1 MAIGEKRL
9 PREAFTKKLRRLC
22 ERLDEAHQR
31 TVTFRHFY
39 FRHEVLTTEV
49 EIRSLWVVGSYARGA
64 PDCGDLDVVIQPAE
78 GNKLPDKSALTRT
91 FFGTLPY
98 VRYYTGDPA
107 KNSSGVEFP
116 DAVQI
121 WSGPGCDWRAAID
134 SIKPDASAG
143 RAKRDIDVIP
153 LRAEQFYGSTEFETL
168 EKLVQKR
175 ADGLIE
181 WEFIELDQASLA
193 PIPEAE
199 LTESEV
205 RLLRL
210 VDGWGRKSKS
220 LLPALMRFMRERE
233 PLGVWDQDYMGEV
246 STIYCGGTQV
256 RVGRP
261 YPSIHGLF
269 DGNLEFHRLALV
281 PHMSARGPN
290 GIWLIQRGPN
300 HPDLAALAGRHAYY
314 LADEGTP
321 SLVTCG
327 TDHGDIDL
335 LELFTTEKRAQKE
348 ARFWSKEMEVPVEVA
363 RATDTDLLQFLGLCD
378 AVSIDQEPY
387 ALNWTGR
394 RYAEKEA
401 ISTVAEIAAALPRM
415 V

>member
-39 FRHEVLTTEV
+39 FRHEVLTTDV

-64 PDCGDLDVVIQPAE
+64 LDCGDLDVVIQPAE

-121 WSGPGCDWRAAID
+121 WSGPGCDWKSAID
-134 SIKPDASAG
+134 SIKPDSRAG
-143 RAKRDIDVIP
+143 RAKRDIDAIP

-168 EKLVQKR
+168 EELVRKR
-175 ADGLIE
+175 VDGLID
-181 WEFIELDQASLA
+181 WEFIELAPGPRFE

-199 LTESEV
+199 LTESEE

-210 VDGWGRKSKS
+210 TYRWGRKSKQ
-220 LLPALMRFMRERE
+220 LLPALIRLMRERE
-233 PLGVWDQDYMGEV
+233 PFGVWDQDFGNV
-246 STIYCGGTQV
+246 STIYCGGTQI

-261 YPSIHGLF
+261 DPSTHGLF
-269 DGNLEFHRLALV
+269 EGGLEFHRLALV

-290 GIWLIQRGPN
+290 GIWLIQRGPK

-327 TDHGDIDL
+327 TGCGDAEL
-335 LELFTTEKRAQKE
+335 LELYTGEKRAQKE
-348 ARFWSKEMEVPVEVA
+348 ARFWNKEGIAVEVA
-363 RATDTDLLQFLGLCD
+363 RATGSDLLQFLGLCD